1 MPRSGRGPPRRAA
14 HGAWV
19 DDDDAWAATS
29 DDDEFVA
36 RIATEPVALSAPS
49 PPAPPAWTLVTSE
62 PPGAEQHSH
71 PTRKTSGAS
80 AAAPSA
86 AAAAAADNDEQTFT
100 WAERHMALGSPHLG
114 ATPPTVYLEAV
125 VEDPMFLLAKCK
137 ARTYTMSPP
146 STPKDESA
154 PPPLPTEDVG
164 TWIGAAAFDPLATMS
179 DGVFTTPSLPPPPPP
194 PPPSSPPRAPA
205 ARLER
210 RTSSRTLRNRHRL
223 VQCLQSE
230 HIDMAVLRSLAWKG
244 VPPDLRPIVWP
255 ILLGYLPPTAALR
268 TSTLARKRAEY
279 ASGVERAF
287 RRESLDRAAWHQI
300 RIDVPRTNPGL
311 RLWQQAETQ
320 RALERILYVWA
331 IRHPASGYVQGIN
344 DLVTPFFEVCLS
356 AYTDTDPETFELAS
370 LPRYVREALE
380 ADTFWCMS
388 RLLDGIQDNYI
399 FAQPGILRQLS
410 VMSDVVQRMDPELH
424 AHLAEQGVEYMQFS
438 FRWMNCLLM
447 REMSVKSI
455 IRIWDTY
462 LAEGADSFAGFHP
475 FVCAVFLHRWRE
487 ALLTMDFQGMIM
499 FLQSLPTQHWSDK
512 DAEMLLSEAF
522 MYKSLFGNS
531 AHIGS

>member
-1 MPRSGRGPPRRAA
+1 MRGGRAGK
-14 HGAWV
+14 GAQ
-19 DDDDAWAATS
+19 
-29 DDDEFVA
+29 
-36 RIATEPVALSAPS
+36 R
-49 PPAPPAWTLVTSE
+49 PPA
-62 PPGAEQHSH
+62 
-71 PTRKTSGAS
+71 R
-80 AAAPSA
+80 
-86 AAAAAADNDEQTFT
+86 
-100 WAERHMALGSPHLG
+100 R
-114 ATPPTVYLEAV
+114 AV
-125 VEDPMFLLAKCK
+125 VEVEGVKLRPGAAQADDQPILDLDADPVLDALGQVGPGLGRGGARAK
-137 ARTYTMSPP
+137 AR
-146 STPKDESA
+146 K
-154 PPPLPTEDVG
+154 
-164 TWIGAAAFDPLATMS
+164 
-179 DGVFTTPSLPPPPPP
+179 
-194 PPPSSPPRAPA
+194 
-205 ARLER
+205 RLEV
-210 RTSSRTLRNRHRL
+210 T
-223 VQCLQSE
+223 
-230 HIDMAVLRSLAWKG
+230 RSFKRSGNSPSWMILNT
-244 VPPDLRPIVWP
+244 VPVMPPDLRPIVWP

-344 DLVTPFFEVCLS
+344 DLVTPFFEVFLS

-370 LPRYVREALE
+370 LPQYVREALE